1 MVIAAVRYN
10 RHAAEHTH
18 SLHLEPLDLDPL
30 DLEPLDSEPLDL
42 EPLDL
47 EPLRALFL
55 KPLRDSSACDR
66 WWRKAPRWSWS
77 FRLGLATALPVPHRL
92 ARPNPLT

>member
-1 MVIAAVRYN
+1 MVIAAVRYD

-30 DLEPLDSEPLDL
+30 DLEPLDP
-42 EPLDL
+42 